1 MYIPQLDPEFLEVLM
16 KASKKQKNN
25 GSARARRR
33 AMERALNKHYG
44 NESSKEGQEDGTS

>member
-1 MYIPQLDPEFLEVLM
+1 MYIPQLNPEFLEVLM

-33 AMERALNKHYG
+33 AMERTLNKFYG
-44 NESSKEGQEDGTS
+44 NASSKEGQEDGTS

>member
-1 MYIPQLDPEFLEVLM
+1 MT
-16 KASKKQKNN
+16 ASKKQKNN

-44 NESSKEGQEDGTS
+44 NASSKTRREDGAS